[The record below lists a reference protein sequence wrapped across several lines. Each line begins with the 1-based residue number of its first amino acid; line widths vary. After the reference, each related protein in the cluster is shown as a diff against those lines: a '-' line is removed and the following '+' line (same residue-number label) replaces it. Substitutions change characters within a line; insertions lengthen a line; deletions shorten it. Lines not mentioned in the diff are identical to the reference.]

1 MERVIIVE
9 KQPKSIGIEKE
20 AIATALLSNEDYM
33 NKLGRPGAVGAL
45 EDAKMVDEGALTSI
59 QYYNKLQ
66 EEVEEEEKWL
76 Q

>member
-1 MERVIIVE
+1 ME

-20 AIATALLSNEDYM
+20 AIANALLSNEDYM

>member
-1 MERVIIVE
+1 ME

>member
-1 MERVIIVE
+1 MERVIIVD